1 MPLNIFSETLI
12 MIGNYYFED
21 FIGVFETQYD
31 TQPMID
37 YFETLRETN
46 QALNRKSMTGRDSG
60 PNTRVD
66 TTVGTDTI
74 MMHKG
79 VGTRFMQDYNQITGS
94 CLNLYL
100 EKYEQL
106 HSFRFQQIYLNI
118 QKTVPTQGYH
128 QWHCETGGQGNNQRL
143 LVTMMYL
150 NDVEEGGETE
160 FLYQS
165 KRYKP
170 TKGTFLVWPAGFT
183 HTHRGNAPLSG
194 EKYIATSWIENSLI

>member
-1 MPLNIFSETLI
+1 
-12 MIGNYYFED
+12 MIKDYYFED
-21 FIGVFETQYD
+21 FIGVFETDYD

-37 YFETLRETN
+37 YFEMLLETN
-46 QALNRKSMTGRDSG
+46 KVMNRQSNNA

-66 TTVGTDTI
+66 TAVGFDTI
-74 MMHKG
+74 MLNKG
-79 VGTRFMQDYNQITGS
+79 IGSRLVQDYNQVTGL
-94 CLNLYL
+94 CLNLYI
-100 EKYEQL
+100 EKYEQIR
-106 HSFRFQQIYLNI
+106 SFRFQQIYLNL

-128 QWHCETGGQGNNQRL
+128 EWHCEQGGQGNNQRL
-143 LVTMMYL
+143 LATMLYL

-194 EKYIATSWIENSLI
+194 EKYIATSWVENSLI